1 MSKIVYY
8 EDLFL
13 VFYNTIFN
21 SVGLMSFDI
30 DDKDFSAINS
40 FYATLSQD
48 REITASQASYILRIL
63 DKYKLLSKSAGVD
76 YISMLNTL
84 TWKKPFRVLDLT
96 KKISV
101 EVDDHGTPLIF
112 LKIPFSLK
120 EKFEK
125 EMSPRQ
131 GYTNGIWDHDKKVRI
146 LDPYNFNLVQLH
158 EFCIS
163 HQVDVD
169 ESFIELL
176 NHVEEIWQQQDSII
190 PHCFIEDEKVKIS
203 SLEESAVTYWKQN
216 KTGDRYKDLMLA
228 KRMGFIYRNY
238 EKSHSLTEK
247 IAESPN
253 KLFWIFDNQL
263 FFKFY
268 REVEGVV
275 AVVLDRNTKNIQYWI
290 SEFVKSA
297 QESGVPKDNIRVC
310 FREPAS
316 AETDFNKWVKDNNLG
331 GKMEG
336 GKIFIFLHKPAKW
349 LFKESVDVNIIAIN
363 SFTPVNEP
371 SMQTWIESHHCV
383 VYIGEMKPTPPR
395 FEKFCRLVN

>member
-13 VFYNTIFN
+13 EFYNIIFN

-30 DDKDFSAINS
+30 DDKDFSAVNS

-48 REITASQASYILRIL
+48 REITAAQAAYIIRIL
-63 DKYKLLSKSAGVD
+63 EKYKLLSKSAGLD
-76 YISMLNTL
+76 YMASLKTL

-101 EVDDHGTPLIF
+101 EPYDNDTMAIF

-125 EMSPRQ
+125 EVQPRQ
-131 GYTNGIWDHDKKVRI
+131 GYGSGQWDHDKKVRI
-146 LDPYNFNLVQLH
+146 LDPYNFNLVHLH
-158 EFCIS
+158 EFCIT
-163 HQVDVD
+163 HQVEVD

-176 NHVEEIWQQQDSII
+176 NQVEEIWQQQDSII
-190 PHCFIEDEKVKIS
+190 PHCFVEDEQIKIS
-203 SLEESAVTYWKQN
+203 SLEESAIVYWEEN
-216 KTGDRYKDLMLA
+216 KTGNKYKDLMLA
-228 KRMGFIYRNY
+228 KRMGLVYKNSK
-238 EKSHSLTEK
+238 KSQSLTEK
-247 IAESPN
+247 ISESTN
-253 KLFWIFDNQL
+253 KLFWMFDNEL

-268 REVEGVV
+268 KEVEGV
-275 AVVLDRNTKNIQYWI
+275 ATVVLDRNTKNIQHWI
-290 SEFVKSA
+290 SNFVKSA
-297 QESGVPKDNIRVC
+297 EESGVSKDIIRVC
-310 FREPAS
+310 FREPAT
-316 AETDFNKWVKDNNLG
+316 AETDFNKWVKENNLG

-336 GKIFIFLHKPAKW
+336 GKIFIFLHKPSKW
-349 LFKESVDVNIIAIN
+349 LFKDSVDVNIIVIN

-383 VYIGEMKPTPPR
+383 VYVGEMKPTPPR

>member
-1 MSKIVYY
+1 
-8 EDLFL
+8 
-13 VFYNTIFN
+13 
-21 SVGLMSFDI
+21 MSFDV

-76 YISMLNTL
+76 YIPMLNTL

-96 KKISV
+96 KRISV
-101 EVDDHGTPLIF
+101 ETDDQGIPLIF

-125 EMSPRQ
+125 EIHPRQ
-131 GYTNGIWDHDKKVRI
+131 GNNSGHWDHDKKVRI
-146 LDPYNFNLVQLH
+146 LDPYNFNLVHLH
-158 EFCIS
+158 EFCIN
-163 HQVDVD
+163 HQVEVD
-169 ESFIELL
+169 ESFLELL
-176 NHVEEIWQQQDSII
+176 NQVEEIWQQQDSII
-190 PHCFIEDEKVKIS
+190 PHCFVEDNQIKIS
-203 SLEESAVTYWKQN
+203 SLEESAIAYWEEN
-216 KTGDRYKDLMLA
+216 KTGNKYKDLMLA
-228 KRMGFIYRNY
+228 KRMGFVYKNSK
-238 EKSHSLTEK
+238 KSQSLTEK
-247 IAESPN
+247 IAESTN
-253 KLFWIFDNQL
+253 KLFWMFDNEL

-268 REVEGVV
+268 KEVEGVA

-290 SEFVKSA
+290 SNFVKSA
-297 QESGVPKDNIRVC
+297 EESGIPKDIIRVC
-310 FREPAS
+310 FREPAT
-316 AETDFNKWVKDNNLG
+316 AETDFNRWVKENNLG

-349 LFKESVDVNIIAIN
+349 LFKDSVDVNIIAIN